1 MLELINPLVLGVVH
15 NTAVPPLLICGL
27 SWQWAVLAGL
37 WVSIVLYFSD
47 NSLSQGFFLICRRL
61 KTLYCLIRRKFQ
73 K

>member
-1 MLELINPLVLGVVH
+1 MLALTDLSVLRVVH
-15 NTAVPPLLICGL
+15 TMAEPPLLICGL

-37 WVSIVLYFSD
+37 WGSIVLYFND

-61 KTLYCLIRRKFQ
+61 KTLYYLIRRKFR